1 MEAPPL
7 ERKLVAILAADV
19 EGSASDLGA
28 MRDPQDREAKL
39 SFRQSVLESDNPAS
53 RQAYLDKCPDGEF
66 KSLAEIR
73 LGERGAAQMGSAA
86 GPTR

>member
-19 EGSASDLGA
+19 EGFASDLGA
-28 MRDPQDREAKL
+28 MRDPPDREVEP
-39 SFRQSVLESDNPAS
+39 SFWESVRESDDPAAL
-53 RQAYLDKCPDGEF
+53 RAYLDKYPDGEF

-73 LGERGAAQMGSAA
+73 LDELGAAQMGSAA
-86 GPTR
+86 GPT